1 MSVMAQ
7 SGHPG
12 ALGQCPLLGVKRTS
26 RLIDAMSVFD
36 PKRTFPAGEV
46 AYPIPKSLRLARGRE
61 TSQNIFEFLNR
72 PRKIFANPKADNR
85 ALERAK
91 LRRAQERHHD
101 LRKNLISSKMA
112 LRTHC

>member
-1 MSVMAQ
+1 MAQ

-46 AYPIPKSLRLARGRE
+46 AYPTPKITSARARQRDLAKYLQILKPTIARWNALSCGE
-61 TSQNIFEFLNR
+61 
-72 PRKIFANPKADNR
+72 RKSGIM
-85 ALERAK
+85 
-91 LRRAQERHHD
+91 
-101 LRKNLISSKMA
+101 I
-112 LRTHC
+112 